1 MTAGAHDAGGGFG
14 RSAGANA
21 ARGIAVIAAA
31 VLLGFFLMA
40 RAIDDD
46 TVVAGTDSTTTI
58 TTAPA
63 GSDTSAADSTT
74 ITTAPVSDDTATGA
88 DDTLPAQRAPSEVL
102 TLALNG
108 TDPVQSGKAGA
119 MRDVLAANGYGVAA
133 PKNADSPAA
142 SAVLFVEGYE
152 SDARAIATLLG
163 VDPDAVVRPFDAAS
177 SPIADTQSAQV
188 IVVVGNDG
196 VITV

>member
-88 DDTLPAQRAPSEVL
+88 DDTLPAQRTPSEVL

-108 TDPVQSGKAGA
+108 TDPVQGGKAGA

-133 PKNADSPAA
+133 PKNASSPAA